1 MDIPCQTVFEYPS
14 QPYPQVPEAYEWP
27 YGLPCYP
34 TQQRENSYVGAPSH
48 IDSVTGQMLRKDYR
62 EDVVGM
68 PPAMVMIP
76 ASLQHSYSPTV
87 LATFRSFSGLADQDP
102 VRLGIRASSQCDGY
116 DDEDE
121 LRLSTDRVVQPS
133 TPAQAARIQCG
144 VPSSEVDDDDD
155 QDHVRLGGKGG
166 SGNWNPGTGGGGH
179 MGGAGGGRNSGLA
192 KGQNPWER

>member
-102 VRLGIRASSQCDGY
+102 VRLGIRASSQCGGY
-116 DDEDE
+116 DDEDD
-121 LRLSTDRVVQPS
+121 LRMEMPAFKVPS

-144 VPSSEVDDDDD
+144 VPSSEVDDDGD
-155 QDHVRLGGKGG
+155 QDHVRFEGGKGG
-166 SGNWNPGTGGGGH
+166 SGNWNPGSGGSGMSKGGWI
-179 MGGAGGGRNSGLA
+179 G
-192 KGQNPWER
+192 KPK

>member
-87 LATFRSFSGLADQDP
+87 LATFRSFSGLADKDP
-102 VRLGIRASSQCDGY
+102 VRLGIRASSQCGGY
-116 DDEDE
+116 DDEDD
-121 LRLSTDRVVQPS
+121 LRMEMPAYRAYRVV
-133 TPAQAARIQCG
+133 
-144 VPSSEVDDDDD
+144 DD
-155 QDHVRLGGKGG
+155 QDNVRIGGVYGFFDKATPQRKIIG
-166 SGNWNPGTGGGGH
+166 
-179 MGGAGGGRNSGLA
+179 
-192 KGQNPWER
+192 KE